1 MNELLSSNVGGG
13 SKTAVVPA
21 GSGRINYTVED
32 VGQFRKIAEP
42 LVRVGA
48 INPRLYGDILTY
60 LNGNGSGSAAVS
72 SFAESYLDVKDAM
85 GFLGNVSR
93 SWLWSARKRGLPSH
107 SLGGRVVF
115 RASELSAYI
124 MNSSRGSH

>member
-21 GSGRINYTVED
+21 GAGRINYTVED

-42 LVRVGA
+42 LVQVGA
-48 INPRLYGDILTY
+48 INPRLYSNILTY
-60 LNGNGSGSAAVS
+60 LNNGSGSAAVS
-72 SFAESYLDVKDAM
+72 AVESYLGVKDAM

>member
-1 MNELLSSNVGGG
+1 MNESLSSNVVTG
-13 SKTAVVPA
+13 STTVAVPA

-32 VGQFRKIAEP
+32 IGQFKKIAEP
-42 LVRVGA
+42 LVQVGA
-48 INPRLYGDILTY
+48 INPRLYNDILTY
-60 LNGNGSGSAAVS
+60 LNNGSGSAAVS
-72 SFAESYLDVKDAM
+72 SFAESYLGVKDAM
-85 GFLGNVSR
+85 VFLGNVSR

-124 MNSSRGSH
+124 MNSSIGSH